1 MAASDEEEV
10 ALAAIEDG
18 DGVEGVQ
25 LYVCGS
31 DGELE
36 LLALEGKAGGRRW
49 HLKARAA
56 DLVTAPNDAR
66 YPEQACRIAREAAD
80 GCSRGD
86 RLTASIEHGALKVSI
101 KRKIGGTGVTASRLA
116 RVLAATLVPVRG
128 DAAAAAEQRCRT
140 ASGKALRA
148 ADARI
153 KALEQRTAE
162 LEAAQK
168 TMEETLE
175 KHVEAV
181 KAADLAPDFARIL
194 ATRAPASAPAP
205 PPPPHDGESSSDEDD
220 DSDAECPDTPE
231 RAPLPPPSKPGFVP
245 GTKTQVVAFDLDQLD
260 DICGPVKSEPRVK
273 REVKKEVKKEVKR
286 EKKRK
291 SDILSDSDSQRD
303 APPPP
308 ARRKVKPE
316 PPQKKKKRDILS
328 DSDSDEFD

>member
-1 MAASDEEEV
+1 MAASDAEAEV

-66 YPEQACRIAREAAD
+66 YPDQACRIAREAAD

-128 DAAAAAEQRCRT
+128 DASAALGAPSGARALPRFPRGRLDYCEQDRHV
-140 ASGKALRA
+140 LA
-148 ADARI
+148 ADWPAVRG
-153 KALEQRTAE
+153 
-162 LEAAQK
+162 AAI
-168 TMEETLE
+168 TLPSRLCC
-175 KHVEAV
+175 HV
-181 KAADLAPDFARIL
+181 PH
-194 ATRAPASAPAP
+194 AT
-205 PPPPHDGESSSDEDD
+205 
-220 DSDAECPDTPE
+220 C
-231 RAPLPPPSKPGFVP
+231 L
-245 GTKTQVVAFDLDQLD
+245 
-260 DICGPVKSEPRVK
+260 
-273 REVKKEVKKEVKR
+273 
-286 EKKRK
+286 
-291 SDILSDSDSQRD
+291 
-303 APPPP
+303 
-308 ARRKVKPE
+308 ARRAGPLGRPGRV
-316 PPQKKKKRDILS
+316 DTAAGW
-328 DSDSDEFD
+328 

>member
-1 MAASDEEEV
+1 MARINRSAKRRRNQVEATQQSELYKRGAGLRGGEARARLREQLWKRKLAQWSRV
-10 ALAAIEDG
+10 ADTAEKLEALKRAGINLEDFDPSSVFGKDG

-128 DAAAAAEQRCRT
+128 DAAAGAGP
-140 ASGKALRA
+140 SRA
-148 ADARI
+148 GG
-153 KALEQRTAE
+153 LE
-162 LEAAQK
+162 
-168 TMEETLE
+168 
-175 KHVEAV
+175 
-181 KAADLAPDFARIL
+181 DFAGALDIPQEVL
-194 ATRAPASAPAP
+194 
-205 PPPPHDGESSSDEDD
+205 
-220 DSDAECPDTPE
+220 
-231 RAPLPPPSKPGFVP
+231 
-245 GTKTQVVAFDLDQLD
+245 DLDPARYCAKGD
-260 DICGPVKSEPRVK
+260 YEPCASEPMSPTYIV
-273 REVKKEVKKEVKR
+273 
-286 EKKRK
+286 
-291 SDILSDSDSQRD
+291 LQ
-303 APPPP
+303 A
-308 ARRKVKPE
+308 
-316 PPQKKKKRDILS
+316 LNL
-328 DSDSDEFD
+328 

>member
-1 MAASDEEEV
+1 MAASDDNEV

-25 LYVCGS
+25 LYVCGQ

-36 LLALEGKAGGRRW
+36 LLALEGTAGGRRW

-116 RVLAATLVPVRG
+116 RVLAATLVPVSG
-128 DAAAAAEQRCRT
+128 DAAAAAEQRCRA

-153 KALEQRTAE
+153 KELEQRTLK

-231 RAPLPPPSKPGFVP
+231 RAPLPPPQSRASCRGRRRRSWPSTSINWTTSAAPSKV
-245 GTKTQVVAFDLDQLD
+245 
-260 DICGPVKSEPRVK
+260 SRVLK
-273 REVKKEVKKEVKR
+273 GRSR
-286 EKKRK
+286 RK
-291 SDILSDSDSQRD
+291 SK
-303 APPPP
+303 
-308 ARRKVKPE
+308 RR
-316 PPQKKKKRDILS
+316 
-328 DSDSDEFD
+328 

>member
-1 MAASDEEEV
+1 MADAEAEV

-66 YPEQACRIAREAAD
+66 YPDQACRIAREAAD

-153 KALEQRTAE
+153 KELEQRTAE

-205 PPPPHDGESSSDEDD
+205 PPPPHDGESSSDDDD

-260 DICGPVKSEPRVK
+260 DI
-273 REVKKEVKKEVKR
+273 
-286 EKKRK
+286 
-291 SDILSDSDSQRD
+291 
-303 APPPP
+303 
-308 ARRKVKPE
+308 
-316 PPQKKKKRDILS
+316 
-328 DSDSDEFD
+328 